1 MMLKKFFGIQEN
13 EKSRV
18 LLMFAYLFL
27 VISCLLIV
35 KPVRN
40 SLFLKNF
47 GAANLPYVFIL
58 VAISAALLTHFYS
71 RYAGKMA
78 LNRLINNT
86 LVIIIVNLLIFWG
99 LLQAEYN
106 APWFIY
112 GFYVWVA
119 IFAVITTSQFW
130 TLANEIFNAREAKR
144 LFGFIGAGGITGG
157 ITGGYATTYLAPL
170 VGTKNLLLFCIVFLA
185 ICAVIA
191 RKIWSQREEDIS
203 ARPVKADTRKSES
216 ARSIVELLKESRHLR
231 LLTLI
236 VGLGVIVA
244 NLVDFQYSTIAEQN
258 ISDEDELTAF
268 FGFWLSNLSI
278 FSLVIQLFLTR
289 RVMSGF
295 GVIPSLLFLPV
306 GILAG
311 AAAIIFSPALWAGVL
326 IKVSEGAFKQSIHKA
341 GLELLILPVSPNK
354 KRQAKAFIDI
364 FIDSLATGV
373 GGLLLL
379 FFTGWLKFPASGI
392 SLVIIILVSA
402 WIVITLAIRREY
414 IEAFRSAIEKREI
427 DPQEI
432 QVNPSDAQMMDNLIS
447 ALESGQERQILYALD
462 LLSGYKD
469 QRLQPRLQHLLQ
481 NPSAPIRNA
490 ALQMLSDYPE
500 ADAAKD
506 LARQFLHDPSAD
518 LRMTA
523 VDYLVMTS
531 PPDQQASLF
540 LKLLQDDSLQVRSA
554 AIICIANAIGRKKMQ
569 MPSIDLPE
577 LISSG
582 LQNITAAPEISEEQQ
597 LMAKAYTE
605 AIGIAGVSQLY
616 PLLSSLV
623 NHSNTEIARSA
634 IASTGLSGDPHFVRD
649 LIPKLRIPR
658 VRKDVRESL
667 ILLGQ
672 DSLQPLLKKMDDS
685 GSHFMIR
692 RTIPRVIQG
701 FMSQEAANAL
711 VERLQFPQPQIRQL
725 IVKALGAMHR
735 DSPDIAFPQD
745 AVRAAIFSEAANYH
759 VLLSLYYAR
768 QQETPN
774 TKAGLL
780 LEQALVEKC
789 QNNLERI
796 FRMLGLIYRQR
807 DIFLAWLGIAS
818 NNPALRANAVEF
830 IDNVLDLEL
839 KRQIVPIVESHS
851 VEETI
856 QTLRQRFKIE
866 IPENNHACI
875 KALLTDQDPWIQSCT
890 LYLIS
895 CHPDEAYRDLISPL
909 LDAPEFLVR
918 ETAEL
923 ALRKNR
929 DL

>member
-1 MMLKKFFGIQEN
+1 MLRKIFGIQEN

-18 LLMFAYLFL
+18 LLMFGYLFL

-58 VAISAALLTHFYS
+58 VAISAAILTHFYS

-86 LVIIIVNLLIFWG
+86 LVIIIVNLFVVWG

-170 VGTKNLLLFCIVFLA
+170 VGTRNLLLFCIVFLVV
-185 ICAVIA
+185 CAVIA
-191 RKIWSQREEDIS
+191 RKIWAQREEEIS
-203 ARPVKADTRKSES
+203 SRPVKAESRKSES
-216 ARSIVELLKESRHLR
+216 TRGIIAILKESRHLR

-236 VGLGVIVA
+236 VGIGVIVA
-244 NLVDFQYSTIAEQN
+244 NLVDFQYSTIAELS

-278 FSLVIQLFLTR
+278 CSLLIQLFLTR

-311 AAAIIFSPALWAGVL
+311 AAAIIFSPALWSGVL

-341 GLELLILPVSPNK
+341 GLELLILPVPPDR

-364 FIDSLATGV
+364 FVDSLATGT

-379 FFTGWLKFPASGI
+379 FFTGWLQFSVGGI
-392 SLVIIILVSA
+392 SAVIIALVSVWILVT
-402 WIVITLAIRREY
+402 IAIRSEY
-414 IEAFRSAIEKREI
+414 IAAFRSAIEKREI

-432 QVNPSDAQMMDNLIS
+432 QINPNDAQMMDNLIS

-462 LLSGYKD
+462 LLSGYQD
-469 QRLQPRLQHLLQ
+469 SRLMPRLQQLLQ
-481 NPSAPIRNA
+481 NPSAAVRTA

-500 ADAAKD
+500 AAVTTEQ
-506 LARQFLHDPSAD
+506 ARQFLYDPSD
-518 LRMTA
+518 ELRMTA
-523 VDYLVMTS
+523 VDYLVITS
-531 PPDQQASLF
+531 PAEQQAALF
-540 LKLLQDDSLQVRSA
+540 LELLEDNSMQVRSA
-554 AIICIANAIGRKKMQ
+554 AIICIANAIGHKKMQ
-569 MPSIDLPE
+569 LPSIDFRE

-582 LQNITAAPEISEEQQ
+582 LQDIATTAEIDEEPL
-597 LMAKAYTE
+597 LMARAYTE
-605 AIGIAGVSQLY
+605 AIGIAGVKNLY
-616 PLLSSLV
+616 PLLTPLL
-623 NHSNTEIARSA
+623 NHANTDIAKSA
-634 IASTGLSGDPHFVRD
+634 ISSAGLSGDPRFVQD
-649 LIPKLRIPR
+649 LIPKLRVSR
-658 VRKDVRESL
+658 VRKEVRESL
-667 ILLGQ
+667 ALLGQ
-672 DSLQPLLKKMDDS
+672 DSLQPLLQNLDDS
-685 GSHFMIR
+685 GMHFMIR
-692 RTIPRVIQG
+692 RNIPRVIQG
-701 FMSQEAANAL
+701 FMTQEAADAL
-711 VERLQFPQPQIRQL
+711 IERLQFPQPQIRQL
-725 IVKALGAMHR
+725 IIKALGGMHR
-735 DSPDIAFPQD
+735 DNSDIVFHPDI
-745 AVRAAIFSEAANYH
+745 VRAAIFSEVANYH
-759 VLLSLYYAR
+759 ILLSLSYRLRR
-768 QQETPN
+768 QPAN
-774 TKAGLL
+774 TQAGIL

-796 FRMLGLIYRQR
+796 FRLLGLIYRQR

-818 NNPALRANAVEF
+818 NNQTLRANAVEF

-839 KRQIVPIVESHS
+839 KRQIVPIVEND
-851 VEETI
+851 EIEQTI
-856 QTLRQRFKIE
+856 TTLRQRFRIK
-866 IPENNHACI
+866 IPENNYACL
-875 KALLTDQDPWIQSCT
+875 KALLTDRDPWIQSCT

-895 CHPDEAYRDLISPL
+895 CQPRKEYRQLILPL
-909 LDAPEFLVR
+909 LEAPDFLVR

-923 ALRKNR
+923 ALRKNHE
-929 DL
+929 